1 MIERDRPVRPPLI
14 PKQVYIAVGILA
26 VIAIVTVAA
35 VVVSTQLERVVVP
48 DVVGVSEGE
57 AEARLAL
64 LELQAVVGE
73 QVFDPA
79 PVGTVLSQEPTAGV
93 SVTPGTA
100 VTLRL
105 SAGIEEFTMPDVF
118 GFSLPVARAQLEG
131 RGLTIIEEQV
141 PSDAPMDTVLS
152 TIPSPGATVRT
163 GDFVRVQI
171 AAAPEDVSALLP
183 LDLTGHVIAIDPAP
197 IQVPLPA
204 SAAASPT
211 AAVTDPTLEVARR
224 VGSLLEAAGARVII
238 TRSMVMQDASPPV
251 RSAVVTGT
259 ISAIIG
265 LDLTTR
271 AEEPGVHIR
280 AVNRVS
286 APGTYDSAI
295 ALARG
300 VGIAFTEDGK
310 ANVQG
315 EIPGDPVTTAVSAP
329 AMRITLG
336 SLAVAEDAVMFA
348 DPAWADSIARTL
360 YRGVGEWL
368 TVPGR
373 GL

>member
-14 PKQVYIAVGILA
+14 PRQVYIAAGVLV
-26 VIAIVTVAA
+26 VIAIVTLAA
-35 VVVSTQLERVVVP
+35 ILIAGRLERVVVP
-48 DVVGVSEGE
+48 DVVGISDGE
-57 AEARLAL
+57 AEARLAIL
-64 LELQAVVGE
+64 DLHILVGE

-79 PVGTVLSQEPTAGV
+79 PPGTVLSQEPTAGA
-93 SVTPGTA
+93 SVAPGTA
-100 VTLRL
+100 VTLRV

-131 RGLTIIEEQV
+131 RGLTVIEEQV
-141 PSDAPMDTVLS
+141 ASDAPMDTVLS

-163 GDFVRVQI
+163 GDFVRLQI
-171 AAAPEDVSALLP
+171 AAAPEDVSTLLP
-183 LDLTGHVIAIDPAP
+183 LNLTGHVIAIDPSP
-197 IQVPLPA
+197 IQVPLPP

-238 TRSMVMQDASPPV
+238 TRSMAMENTSPAV
-251 RSAVVTGT
+251 RSEVVTGT

-265 LDLTTR
+265 FDLTTR
-271 AEEPGVHIR
+271 AEEPGIYIR
-280 AVNRVS
+280 SLNRVS
-286 APGTYDSAI
+286 APGTYDSA
-295 ALARG
+295 ASLARG
-300 VGIAFTEDGK
+300 IGAAFTEDGK
-310 ANVQG
+310 TTTHG
-315 EIPGDPVTTAVSAP
+315 EIRGDPVTTAVTAP
-329 AMRITLG
+329 AVRITLG

-348 DPAWADSIARTL
+348 DPAWADSVARTI

-368 TVPGR
+368 TATGR